1 MILLQAS
8 RALRFAGQNARRNL
22 WLSFVTTI
30 IVAVAVFSVSLVA
43 ALNIVGQRA
52 LQTVEQRVDVTLELK
67 PDVTEDQ
74 AQDFLQQLREQTN
87 VKSATYLSKDDAFAA
102 FKQTHSAEP
111 NIQELLAQLT
121 ENPLPASI
129 TIKAKQVTGYD
140 AILQFVDQSENAK
153 YVADS
158 KRDFKDSQLVID
170 RLTIITSR
178 VRDAGIGVSAV
189 FAILSLIVVIN
200 TIRIAI
206 YTHRE
211 EIGIMRLVGASN
223 SFIRAPFILE
233 SLIYST
239 IGAGLAILAIV
250 LIWQGSSP
258 ALNTFFFKGT
268 DVNVVGLL
276 NENFWSI
283 IGLQFLGAILLSSL
297 SALFAT
303 RRYLKV

>member
-1 MILLQAS
+1 MILLQAT

-22 WLSFVTTI
+22 WLSFVTTM
-30 IVAVAVFSVSLVA
+30 IVGVAVFSISLVA
-43 ALNIVGQRA
+43 ALNVVGQRA

-67 PDVTEDQ
+67 PEVSEDQ
-74 AQDFLQQLREQTN
+74 AQDFLERLREQPK
-87 VKSATYLSKDDAFAA
+87 VKSAVYLNEDDALVA
-102 FKQTHSAEP
+102 FKKAHQNEP

-129 TIKAKQVTGYD
+129 TIVAKQVTDYD
-140 AILQFVDQSENAK
+140 TILKFVDQSDNAK

-158 KRDFKDSQLVID
+158 KRDFKDSQLVIE
-170 RLTIITSR
+170 RLTTITNR
-178 VRDAGIGVSAV
+178 VRDAGVGVSAV
-189 FAILSLIVVIN
+189 FALLSLIVVIN

-239 IGAGLAILAIV
+239 VGAGLAILAII
-250 LIWQGSSP
+250 LLWQGSSP

-268 DVNVVGLL
+268 DVNVAGLL
-276 NENFWSI
+276 SENFWSI
-283 IGLQFLGAILLSSL
+283 IGFQFVGALLLSSL

>member
-1 MILLQAS
+1 MMLLQAS

-30 IVAVAVFSVSLVA
+30 IVGVAVFSISLVA
-43 ALNIVGQRA
+43 ALNVVGQRA

-67 PDVTEDQ
+67 PEVTEDQ
-74 AQDFLQQLREQTN
+74 AQDFLERLRAQPE
-87 VKSATYLSKDDAFAA
+87 VKSAAYLSKEGALAA
-102 FKQTHSAEP
+102 FKETHRSEP

-129 TIKAKQVTGYD
+129 TIVAKQVTGYD
-140 AILQFVDQSENAK
+140 AILAFVDESSNAT

-158 KRDFKDSQLVID
+158 KRDFKDSQLVIA
-170 RLTIITSR
+170 RLTTITNR
-178 VRDAGIGVSAV
+178 VRDAGVGVSAV

-239 IGAGLAILAIV
+239 IGAGLAILTIV
-250 LIWQGSSP
+250 LLWQGSAPS
-258 ALNTFFFKGT
+258 LYTFFFKGT
-268 DVNVVGLL
+268 DVNVAGLL
-276 NENFWSI
+276 QDNFWSV
-283 IGLQFLGAILLSSL
+283 IGLQFIGALLLSSL

>member
-1 MILLQAS
+1 MMLLQAS

-30 IVAVAVFSVSLVA
+30 IVAVAVFSISLVA
-43 ALNIVGQRA
+43 ALNVVGQRA

-74 AQDFLQQLREQTN
+74 AQDFLQRLREQPK
-87 VKSATYLSKDDAFAA
+87 VKSAVYLSKDEAFAA

-129 TIKAKQVTGYD
+129 TIVAKQVTAYD
-140 AILQFVDQSENAK
+140 VILQFVDQSENAK
-153 YVADS
+153 FVADS
-158 KRDFKDSQLVID
+158 KRDFKDSQLVIA
-170 RLTIITSR
+170 RLTTITNR
-178 VRDAGIGVSAV
+178 VRDAGVGVSAV

-223 SFIRAPFILE
+223 GFIRAPFILE

-239 IGAGLAILAIV
+239 VGAGIAILAIF
-250 LIWQGSSP
+250 LLWQGSAP
-258 ALNTFFFKGT
+258 TLYTFFFKGT
-268 DVNVVGLL
+268 DVNVAGLL
-276 NENFWSI
+276 QENFWSV
-283 IGLQFLGAILLSSL
+283 IGLQFIGALVLSSV

>member
-1 MILLQAS
+1 MMLLQAS

-67 PDVTEDQ
+67 PEVTTDQ
-74 AQDFLQQLREQTN
+74 AQDFLQRLKEQPN
-87 VKSATYLSKDDAFAA
+87 VKSAAYMSKDDALAA

-121 ENPLPASI
+121 GNPLPASI
-129 TIKAKQVTGYD
+129 TIVAKQVNGYD
-140 AILQFVDQSENAK
+140 AILQFVDQSGNANL
-153 YVADS
+153 VADS
-158 KRDFKDSQLVID
+158 KRDFKDSQLVIA
-170 RLTIITSR
+170 RLTTITNR

-233 SLIYST
+233 SLIYSAV
-239 IGAGLAILAIV
+239 GAGIAIFAIV
-250 LIWQGSSP
+250 LLWQGSASS
-258 ALNTFFFKGT
+258 LNNFFFKGT
-268 DVNVVGLL
+268 DVSVVGLL
-276 NENFWSI
+276 RDNFWSI
-283 IGLQFLGAILLSSL
+283 IGLQFIGALLLSSL

>member
-30 IVAVAVFSVSLVA
+30 IVAVAVFSISLVA
-43 ALNIVGQRA
+43 ALNVVGQRA
-52 LQTVEQRVDVTLELK
+52 LQTVEQRVDVTLELQ
-67 PDVTEDQ
+67 PTVTEDE
-74 AQDFLQQLREQTN
+74 AQDFLLRLREQPE
-87 VKSATYLSKDDAFAA
+87 VKSAVYLSKDDALAA
-102 FKQTHSAEP
+102 FKLTHTDEP
-111 NIQELLAQLT
+111 NIQELLVQLT

-129 TIKAKQVTGYD
+129 TIVAKQVMGYD
-140 AILQFVDQSENAK
+140 AILQFVDQSENSK
-153 YVADS
+153 FVADS
-158 KRDFKDSQLVID
+158 KRDFKDSQLVIA
-170 RLTIITSR
+170 RLTTITNR
-178 VRDAGIGVSAV
+178 VRDAGVGVSAV

-223 SFIRAPFILE
+223 AFIRAPFILE

-239 IGAGLAILAIV
+239 VGAGIAILAVV
-250 LIWQGSSP
+250 LIWQGSAPS
-258 ALNTFFFKGT
+258 LNTFFFKGT
-268 DVNVVGLL
+268 DVSIVGLL
-276 NENFWSI
+276 QENFWSI
-283 IGLQFLGAILLSSL
+283 IGWQFIGALLLSAL

>member
-1 MILLQAS
+1 MMLLQAS

-30 IVAVAVFSVSLVA
+30 IVAVAVFSISLVA

-74 AQDFLQQLREQTN
+74 AQDFLARLREQPN
-87 VKSATYLSKDDAFAA
+87 VKSAAYLSKDEALAA
-102 FKQTHSAEP
+102 FKQTHSGDA

-153 YVADS
+153 FVADS
-158 KRDFKDSQLVID
+158 KRDFKDSQLVIA
-170 RLTIITSR
+170 RLTTITNR

-239 IGAGLAILAIV
+239 VGAGIAILAIV

-258 ALNTFFFKGT
+258 SLNTFFFKGT
-268 DVNVVGLL
+268 DVTVVGLL
-276 NENFWSI
+276 SENFWSI
-283 IGLQFLGAILLSSL
+283 IGLQFIGALLLSSL

>member
-1 MILLQAS
+1 MMLLQAS
-8 RALRFAGQNARRNL
+8 RALRFAGQNAKRNI

-30 IVAVAVFSVSLVA
+30 IVAVAVFSISFVA

-52 LQTVEQRVDVTLELK
+52 LQTVEQRVDVTLELQ

-74 AQDFLQQLREQTN
+74 AQDLLQRLREQPN
-87 VKSATYLSKDDAFAA
+87 VKSATYLSKALAA

-129 TIKAKQVTGYD
+129 TIVAKQVTQYD
-140 AILQFVDQSENAK
+140 AILQFVDQSENASFI
-153 YVADS
+153 ADS
-158 KRDFKDSQLVID
+158 KRDFKESQLVIA
-170 RLTIITSR
+170 RLTTITNR

-200 TIRIAI
+200 TIRITT

-233 SLIYST
+233 SLIYSAV
-239 IGAGLAILAIV
+239 GAGIAILAIV
-250 LIWQGSSP
+250 LLWQGSAS
-258 ALNTFFFKGT
+258 ALNAFFFKDT
-268 DVNVVGLL
+268 DVTVVGLL
-276 NENFWSI
+276 RDNFWSI
-283 IGLQFLGAILLSSL
+283 IGLQFLGALLLSSL

>member
-1 MILLQAS
+1 MMLLQAS
-8 RALRFAGQNARRNL
+8 RALRFASQNARRNL

-30 IVAVAVFSVSLVA
+30 IVGVAVFSISLVA
-43 ALNIVGQRA
+43 ALNVVGQRA

-67 PDVTEDQ
+67 PEVTEDQ
-74 AQDFLQQLREQTN
+74 AQEFLQRLREQPD
-87 VKSATYLSKDDAFAA
+87 VKSAAFLSKDDALAA
-102 FKQTHSAEP
+102 FKETHRSEP

-129 TIKAKQVTGYD
+129 TIVAKQVTGYD
-140 AILQFVDQSENAK
+140 VILAFVDQSSNAA

-158 KRDFKDSQLVID
+158 KRDFKDSQLVIA
-170 RLTIITSR
+170 RLTTITNR
-178 VRDAGIGVSAV
+178 VRDAGVGVSTV

-239 IGAGLAILAIV
+239 VGAGLAILTIT
-250 LIWQGSSP
+250 LLWQGSAPS
-258 ALNTFFFKGT
+258 LYTFFFKGT
-268 DVNVVGLL
+268 DVNVAGLL
-276 NENFWSI
+276 RDNFWSI
-283 IGLQFLGAILLSSL
+283 IGLQFIGALLLSSL